1 MPLTPDQVIAKDNF
15 AAYKLANYPKMS
27 DDDAFERFV
36 VSQIAL
42 RSHNMGASEVDTGLV
57 GGKDDG
63 GIDGFYIFVNGQ
75 ELVESDS
82 TRLTRRK
89 NALDG
94 LQLGMTLD
102 VVIVQAKNNTGWDAN
117 VFPKIESALKA
128 ILDSNVSAST
138 LRGFPLNDELVEKAL
153 RLEEAPRQPVD
164 ACASDEVHGAIRDP
178 RDPVE
183 P

>member
-15 AAYKLANYPKMS
+15 AAYKLANYPAMS
-27 DDDAFERFV
+27 EDDAFERFV

-42 RSHNMGASEVDTGLV
+42 RRHNMGASEVDSGLV
-57 GGKDDG
+57 GGRDDG

-94 LQLGMTLD
+94 LQPGMTLD
-102 VVIVQAKNNTGWDAN
+102 VVIVQAKKETSWDTN
-117 VFPKIESALKA
+117 VFGGFQL
-128 ILDSNVSAST
+128 T
-138 LRGFPLNDELVEKAL
+138 LQHQRGIGGCDAGQETDAGG
-153 RLEEAPRQPVD
+153 RGSGGEAAAV
-164 ACASDEVHGAIRDP
+164 CAADCAGGQ
-178 RDPVE
+178 
-183 P
+183 